1 MTTQDDANK
10 IDDSTTPNP
19 NEGEILT
26 QLPSD
31 LSDSGVE
38 RGTGASVGWNE
49 IVGTG
54 VNSIEDDDGAK
65 VFGQHINS
73 AFRANSQSSEVA
85 FNCMTIS
92 LAIPHVVSSENGIM
106 ADSSI
111 VAVPSSSLLLLLLL
125 LQNSHFFSSISSTGA
140 GGGEG
145 AIVPPGAANTG
156 GEVPGGKV

>member
-85 FNCMTIS
+85 FNWMTIS
-92 LAIPHVVSSENGIM
+92 LAIPQVVSSENGIM

-111 VAVPSSSLLLLLLL
+111 VAAPSSSLLL
-125 LQNSHFFSSISSTGA
+125 LQNSHFFSSTGA
-140 GGGEG
+140 GGGGEG
-145 AIVPPGAANTG
+145 AVVCPDAGNTG

>member
-10 IDDSTTPNP
+10 IEDSTTPNP

-65 VFGQHINS
+65 VAFGQHINS
-73 AFRANSQSSEVA
+73 ALRANSQSSEVA
-85 FNCMTIS
+85 FNWMTIS
-92 LAIPHVVSSENGIM
+92 LAIPQVVSSENGIM

-111 VAVPSSSLLLLLLL
+111 VAAPSSSLLL
-125 LQNSHFFSSISSTGA
+125 LQNSHFFSSTGA
-140 GGGEG
+140 GGGGEG
-145 AIVPPGAANTG
+145 AVVCPDAGNTG